1 MFACVPFDR
10 NEEKGDGGRGGGG
23 RVGHYFSTVT

>member
-10 NEEKGDGGRGGGG
+10 NGEKRDGGRGVGGG
-23 RVGHYFSTVT
+23 VGHYFSTVT